1 MSQRK
6 AAAKGSGGGRKG
18 AGPSATTLV
27 RNGRQQQL
35 SAGEVAALAAAQ
47 RDLGL
52 SPFHALGKILYNKR
66 LAVGTNGLGDGQ
78 DDAEDAAGDEEDDD
92 DEWAPTQ
99 RRKPGAGAGAG
110 SKAGKGGGRG
120 AAAGGSGGGGGRDPK
135 DKDSMALK
143 QLQSHALGGS
153 RTWMA
158 GVAAGI
164 KLHPRYGTLG
174 TARGCFSL
182 LLWCQDDNAG

>member
-66 LAVGTNGLGDGQ
+66 LVVGTNGLGDGQ
-78 DDAEDAAGDEEDDD
+78 DDGEVAGGEEEED

-99 RRKPGAGAGAG
+99 RRKAGAGVA
-110 SKAGKGGGRG
+110 KAGKGRGRG
-120 AAAGGSGGGGGRDPK
+120 AAAGGGGGGGRDPK
-135 DKDSMALK
+135 DKDSVALK
-143 QLQSHALGGS
+143 QLRSHALGGS

-158 GVAAGI
+158 GVAAEMT
-164 KLHPRYGTLG
+164 LHPRQGMLG
-174 TARGCFSL
+174 MARRALSIVS
-182 LLWCQDDNAG
+182 